1 MRNSFGIIAL
11 CAGIVMLPLS
21 AAALAQQKVSPAI
34 AKTLQS
40 AQNASKARRWAQC
53 LADLATAE
61 GTPGKSAYDTF
72 IINELKAFCALS
84 SNDIAKATQA
94 YEENLASP
102 FAADRIAQ
110 RTRDLAK
117 IYFNARNYA
126 KTIEIGRNAI
136 RSGYADQDT
145 YLVIAQSYF
154 QQNDFKNARDFTGN
168 WIRDIERR
176 GQRPREN
183 AIQILVTSCMRL
195 KDEACTSAGF
205 EKLVTYYPN
214 PAGWANLMQSLFATR
229 NDAAAFNAYRLAT
242 EVGAMRTGGDYT
254 EMAQRA
260 LEKGLPGEA
269 QSTLEAAF
277 ARKVFTEK
285 RDIDRN
291 TRLLNV
297 AKERAVADR
306 AGLAK
311 QDRDAAAGKSADADL
326 RVGQAFMSYGQY
338 ANAVTAIQRAISKG
352 NATDPAEAQL
362 VLGIAQLKA
371 GNKAEAT
378 KAFRAV
384 KGDPDLQRVAKLWS
398 LRAQ

>member
-1 MRNSFGIIAL
+1 MRKSFGIIAL
-11 CAGIVMLPLS
+11 VAS
-21 AAALAQQKVSPAI
+21 AVALQWSPAAFAEKVSPAI

-40 AQNASKARRWAQC
+40 AQNASKARKWAQC
-53 LADLATAE
+53 LADLKTADAAA
-61 GTPGKSAYDTF
+61 GKTAYDSF
-72 IINELKAFCALS
+72 IINELTAFCALS
-84 SNDIAKATQA
+84 SNDIATATRA

-102 FAADRIAQ
+102 FAADKIAQ

-126 KTIEIGRNAI
+126 KTVEIGRNAI
-136 RSGYADQDT
+136 KGGYADADT
-145 YLVIAQSYF
+145 YLVIAQSYY
-154 QQNDFKNARDFTGN
+154 QQNDYKNARDFVGN
-168 WIRDIERR
+168 WIRDLEKR
-176 GQRPREN
+176 GQRPKEN
-183 AIQILVTSCMRL
+183 AIQIYVTSCMRL
-195 KDEACTSAGF
+195 KDEACTASGF

-242 EVGAMRTGGDYT
+242 EVGAMRTGDDYT

-260 LEKGLPGEA
+260 FEKGLPGEA

-291 TRLLNV
+291 TRLLGT
-297 AKERAVADR
+297 AKERAAADR
-306 AGLAK
+306 AGLPK
-311 QDRDAAAGKSADADL
+311 RDKDAAAGKSADADL
-326 RVGQAFMSYGQY
+326 LVGQAYLSYGQY
-338 ANAVTAIQRAISKG
+338 PNAVTAIQRGIAKG

-371 GNKAEAT
+371 GNKAEAA

-384 KGDPDLQRVAKLWS
+384 KGDADLQRVAKLWS